1 MRVAQ
6 RHVRQRAADRS
17 CARIWQRVWRRGGR
31 TPGVSQPIAAV
42 EPTRSTHAKGSCFAC
57 CGASGTHMLPCNRRG
72 DGYRWSVPCPVAGNM
87 PATLQAHRVYD
98 GRATPRQDA
107 LAACRRD
114 WAMRALRCARA
125 HTYVHVGTSRRACAP
140 ACMRQCSFLRAAG
153 QQHGVCRGDRS
164 RKPRKLLVNRVRH
177 VRAHPSGR
185 TPHA

>member
-1 MRVAQ
+1 MGGAGLDRRAGARVVRVAQ

-87 PATLQAHRVYD
+87 PAALQAHGVYD

-114 WAMRALRCARA
+114 SGYASPSLRARA
-125 HTYVHVGTSRRACAP
+125 YIRARGHITTRVRP
-140 ACMRQCSFLRAAG
+140 CMHAAVLLLARSRAAAW
-153 QQHGVCRGDRS
+153 GV
-164 RKPRKLLVNRVRH
+164 PR
-177 VRAHPSGR
+177 
-185 TPHA
+185 